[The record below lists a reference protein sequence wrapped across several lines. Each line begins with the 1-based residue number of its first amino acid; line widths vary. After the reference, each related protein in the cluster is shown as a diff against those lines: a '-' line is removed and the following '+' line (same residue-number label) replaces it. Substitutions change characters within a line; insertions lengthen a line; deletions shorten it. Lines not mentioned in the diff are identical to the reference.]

1 MTVRISL
8 HPAGDDKLFGKS
20 KWWGDPELPVDMD
33 YPNYQDDNGEEYP
46 LTFICQVNCSELAA
60 YDTPLPKEG
69 LLCFFARIDYYLG
82 YDDPEVSC
90 EGVWPLED
98 TRVIY
103 VAPEDMPRI
112 ETKILVDEN
121 DEPMALPCRR
131 IEWQY
136 CASGKDDC
144 DGHKLLGSPFMIPW
158 EDWDAPCEG
167 WKVLLQ
173 VDTDEGDDYTLRFMD
188 DGVFYF
194 LIAPDDLQKGRF
206 SQVRGFMIS
215 M

>member
-33 YPNYQDDNGEEYP
+33 YPNYRDDNGEEYP

-90 EGVWPLED
+90 EGVWPLHD
-98 TRVIY
+98 TWVIY
-103 VAPEDMPRI
+103 VALAAMSRI
-112 ETKILVDEN
+112 APKIFVDEI
-121 DEPMALPCRR
+121 DLPMALPSRF
-131 IEWQY
+131 IASQD
-136 CASGKDDC
+136 CASVN
-144 DGHKLLGSPFMIPW
+144 
-158 EDWDAPCEG
+158 DACAG
-167 WKVLLQ
+167 L
-173 VDTDEGDDYTLRFMD
+173 
-188 DGVFYF
+188 
-194 LIAPDDLQKGRF
+194 
-206 SQVRGFMIS
+206 
-215 M
+215 